1 MRISDWSSDVCSSD
15 LAAVQRE
22 ERDRE
27 SIRQAQIKAALL
39 EHELATGERLSG
51 AEEELFELQTRA
63 HLVTGQNLEAEL
75 GKAAAL
81 ERQVAAQRQLQSAA
95 ERFTGNII
103 GRAGPQSGGSINRDV
118 RSQKSFIGIDTA
130 TQAARHEANARYTAE
145 LAELDAY
152 HAQRA
157 VSEERYYQTAERS
170 EEHTS
175 ELQSLM
181 RSS

>member
-81 ERQVAAQRQLQSAA
+81 ERQVAAQRQLQSAD
-95 ERFTGNII
+95 R
-103 GRAGPQSGGSINRDV
+103 
-118 RSQKSFIGIDTA
+118 KST
-130 TQAARHEANARYTAE
+130 RLN
-145 LAELDAY
+145 
-152 HAQRA
+152 
-157 VSEERYYQTAERS
+157 
-170 EEHTS
+170 
-175 ELQSLM
+175 
-181 RSS
+181 SSH

>member
-63 HLVTGQNLEAEL
+63 HLVTGQNLQDAP

-81 ERQVAAQRQLQSAA
+81 ERQVAAPRPRQTEA
-95 ERFTGNII
+95 ERATGKLQN
-103 GRAGPQSGGSINRDV
+103 GRMTGRETV
-118 RSQKSFIGIDTA
+118 R
-130 TQAARHEANARYTAE
+130 
-145 LAELDAY
+145 
-152 HAQRA
+152 
-157 VSEERYYQTAERS
+157 
-170 EEHTS
+170 
-175 ELQSLM
+175 
-181 RSS
+181 